1 MPIAT
6 SYQPFIEP
14 QKSAFGEAEVAEP
27 TPVVQLQFPYNIN
40 TRLVNTNANGGS
52 VTFSANKARIS
63 TGSGTNQSAQLLSR
77 REVKYNP
84 GQGALIRF
92 TAVFT
97 AGAANS
103 TQYAG
108 IGDAADGL
116 FFGYNGTAFGV
127 MRRQGGSVEIQT
139 LTITTASSTSEDITI
154 TLNGNAKADV
164 TVTDSG
170 VKETT
175 AREIAVEDY
184 SAVGGGWNA
193 EAVGDTVIFI
203 SFGSGDKAGA
213 FTLSAP
219 GTAVGA
225 FAETVAGV
233 SPTETVVAQTSWS
246 EDKAAG
252 AETLPSL
259 TFTNGNVFQIRYQW
273 LGFGAI
279 EFSIENPSTGRFV
292 LVHRIEYANS
302 ATIPSIDNPTLPLC
316 VFAGNTSNASDIVV
330 ETSSMAGFVEGKDVD
345 LGFLNSAEGGIT
357 NLGNTELP
365 ILSIRNKRVFQ
376 GKLNRARIAPLF
388 VALATLSTKP
398 VIFRVRV
405 DTALTGSPSFSDVA
419 ASTSMVATDTS
430 ASGVSGGNVILTTV
444 LGKENAEIVDL
455 TSLRARLLPGELFT
469 VTGQAASGTNQ
480 EVNVSLT
487 WDELL

>member
-1 MPIAT
+1 M

-14 QKSAFGEAEVAEP
+14 QKSAFGETEVAEP

-52 VTFSANKARIS
+52 VTFFANKAKIS
-63 TGSGTNQSAQLLSR
+63 TGAGANQSAQILSR

-103 TQYAG
+103 TQYVG
-108 IGDAADGL
+108 IGDAADGF
-116 FFGYNGTAFGV
+116 FFGFNGTAFGV

-139 LTITTASSTSEDITI
+139 LTITTASTTDEDLTI
-154 TLNGNAKADV
+154 TLDGNAKADV
-164 TVTDSG
+164 TVTNSG

-175 AREIAVEDY
+175 AREIAAEDY
-184 SAVGGGWNA
+184 SAIGGGWNA
-193 EAVGDTVIFI
+193 EAVGDTVIFT
-203 SFGSGDKAGA
+203 SFDSGDKAGA
-213 FTLSAP
+213 FTLSAAA
-219 GTAVGA
+219 TAVGT
-225 FAETVAGV
+225 FAETVAGAA
-233 SPTETVVAQTSWS
+233 PTEAVVAQTSWS

-316 VFAGNTSNASDIVV
+316 VFAGNTSNTSDIVV
-330 ETSSMAGFVEGKDVD
+330 ETSSLAGFVEGKDVD
-345 LGFLNSAEGGIT
+345 LGFLNSAENGIT
-357 NLGNTELP
+357 NLGATELP

-376 GKLNRARIAPLF
+376 SKLNRARIAPLF

-405 DTALTGSPSFSDVA
+405 DTTLTGSPSFSDVA

-444 LGKENAEIVDL
+444 LGKESAEIIDL
-455 TSLRARLLPGELFT
+455 TSLRARLLPGELIT
-469 VTGQAASGTNQ
+469 ITAQAASGTNQ
-480 EVNVSLT
+480 EVNVSIT